1 MSLTALTEW
10 PARFSFVHRCLKT
23 EIVNSRRDERRG
35 GRRVA
40 GDGVGARHGI
50 LTFKSPL
57 DVPCSAMHVFMSSY
71 GNDAVHMSFSFKKL
85 KSAQMHECV
94 KTHQSSL
101 TLPIPYRYSYTVRSQ
116 ISVHVLRTP
125 RVASRHAFC
134 KAAERACCQHLS
146 TTQTRRP
153 PRH

>member
-50 LTFKSPL
+50 LTFKSPFG
-57 DVPCSAMHVFMSSY
+57 CAVF
-71 GNDAVHMSFSFKKL
+71 GDA
-85 KSAQMHECV
+85 
-94 KTHQSSL
+94 
-101 TLPIPYRYSYTVRSQ
+101 
-116 ISVHVLRTP
+116 
-125 RVASRHAFC
+125 RVYEFIW
-134 KAAERACCQHLS
+134 E
-146 TTQTRRP
+146 
-153 PRH
+153 

>member
-101 TLPIPYRYSYTVRSQ
+101 TLPIPYRYSYAVRSQ
-116 ISVHVLRTP
+116 ISVLVLRTH
-125 RVASRHAFC
+125 VW
-134 KAAERACCQHLS
+134 HLAMLFAK
-146 TTQTRRP
+146 RREV
-153 PRH
+153 R